1 MMCQRRSGFT
11 SDIIEILNQLVWNL
25 IKREVFPG
33 EPKLQ
38 AGENLK
44 EAGSFLKPKIRTELL
59 PLALKN

>member
-1 MMCQRRSGFT
+1 M
-11 SDIIEILNQLVWNL
+11 VWNL